1 MRILVLPSPLLGRST
16 YQGLAD
22 ALGGSVAELP
32 ERIEGPADVL
42 RSFTEQAEDAE
53 LVVPHSNAGR
63 FTPEV
68 VARTGSQAVYVDAA
82 LPDEPDPELVARLRK
97 LVQDDGLLPGWTSWW
112 PDEEVDEVV
121 GSALWLE
128 VIVREQ
134 VRVPLSFFTDPV
146 PTPDDWIQAQSGYLA
161 FGRTYGAEVDRVSA
175 AGWPVRRA
183 DGGHLHHLHDPER
196 VAADVLA
203 LARLLD

>member
-1 MRILVLPSPLLGRST
+1 MLPSPLLGRST

-32 ERIEGPADVL
+32 DIIASPADVL
-42 RSFTEQAEDAE
+42 RSFLEQAEGAE

-68 VARTGSQAVYVDAA
+68 VARTGSRAVYVDAA
-82 LPDEPDPELVARLRK
+82 LPDEPDPELVARLEE
-97 LVQDDGLLPGWTSWW
+97 LVKDDGRLPGWTSWW
-112 PDEEVDEVV
+112 PEEEVDEVV
-121 GSALWLE
+121 GSDLWRE

-134 VRVPLSFFTDPV
+134 VRLPLSFFTDPV
-146 PTPDDWIQAQSGYLA
+146 PAPDDWIEAQSGYLA
-161 FGRTYGAEVDRVSA
+161 FGRTYRAEVDRVSA

-183 DGGHLHHLHDPER
+183 DGGHLQHLHDPEQ
-196 VAADVLA
+196 VAADILA
-203 LARLLD
+203 LARRLD